1 MSCAKK
7 ALMVM
12 ALTTLLGLWG
22 CTQSAPPNS
31 ASTRLRELEARNAQL
46 EDDYKAAV
54 TARDQARKKV
64 TILEE
69 QRTQLAHQLEQ
80 QHRVGKERDEF
91 RQQAAVRTAERD
103 AIQAQLVHFGRE
115 LQNLA
120 QKIDQAAQGNGSP
133 PLSSVPAAN
142 VEGPTKS

>member
-1 MSCAKK
+1 MRCAKK
-7 ALMVM
+7 ALMVV
-12 ALTTLLGLWG
+12 ALTTFLGLWG

-31 ASTRLRELEARNAQL
+31 ASTRLRELEDRNAQL
-46 EDDYKAAV
+46 QDDYKAAV

-64 TILEE
+64 IFLEE
-69 QRTQLAHQLEQ
+69 QRTQLAQQVEQ
-80 QHRVGKERDEF
+80 QQRIGKERDEF

-103 AIQAQLVHFGRE
+103 AIQAQLVYFGRE

-142 VEGPTKS
+142 LEGGRKS